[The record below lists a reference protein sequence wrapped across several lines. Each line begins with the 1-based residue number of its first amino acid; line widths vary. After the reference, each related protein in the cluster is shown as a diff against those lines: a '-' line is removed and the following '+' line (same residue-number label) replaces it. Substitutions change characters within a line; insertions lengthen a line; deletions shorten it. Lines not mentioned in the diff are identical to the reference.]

1 MNRDESALRRG
12 CQAVGA
18 GLGGWAGSFMGEVGW
33 EGARGSW
40 EFPA

>member
-1 MNRDESALRRG
+1 MDGDESAVRRG
-12 CQAVGA
+12 CQEVGV
-18 GLGGWAGSFMGEVGW
+18 GAGSFMGEVGW